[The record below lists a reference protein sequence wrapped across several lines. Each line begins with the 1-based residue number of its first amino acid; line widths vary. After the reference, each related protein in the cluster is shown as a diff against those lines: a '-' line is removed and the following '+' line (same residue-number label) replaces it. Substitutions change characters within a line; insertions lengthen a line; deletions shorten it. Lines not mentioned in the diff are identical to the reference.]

1 MEKLKAPRA
10 YCTCC
15 GAAYRSG
22 GAICHRTIGGHN
34 RCRGIVRLA
43 ANPNYWK
50 ACTWCNASGGHATQT
65 CGHCKGDGWVLAG
78 SPEAVHGAA
87 TFHPRL
93 AY

>member
-10 YCTCC
+10 YCISC
-15 GAAYRSG
+15 GAAYRAG
-22 GAICHRTIGGHN
+22 GGICHRTIGGHHN
-34 RCRGIVRLA
+34 CRGIVRLA
-43 ANPNYWK
+43 ANPKYWK
-50 ACTWCNASGGHATQT
+50 ACSWCNASGGFATQT

-78 SPEAVHGAA
+78 SLDAVHGGT